1 MFNPKQFLTL
11 GSIATV
17 LATSTVFNP
26 TQAQAMTGEEAV
38 KVIRVFGEYMDNL
51 QKIFQPAPT
60 APQPEDRSPNPG
72 TNEPQ
77 PEPDLTEFE
86 SN

>member
-1 MFNPKQFLTL
+1 MFNLKQFLTL

-17 LATSTVFNP
+17 LATATVFTP

-38 KVIRVFGEYMDNL
+38 KVIRVFGDYMDNL
-51 QKIFQPAPT
+51 QKIFQPTPT
-60 APQPEDRSPNPG
+60 APQSDDRIPNPG
-72 TNEPQ
+72 TDEPKS
-77 PEPDLTEFE
+77 EPDTTEFE